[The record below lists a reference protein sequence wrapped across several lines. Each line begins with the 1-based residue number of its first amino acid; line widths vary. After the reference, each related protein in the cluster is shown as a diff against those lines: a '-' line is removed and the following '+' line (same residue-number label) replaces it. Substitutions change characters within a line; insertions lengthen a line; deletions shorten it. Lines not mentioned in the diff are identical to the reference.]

1 LRLASVALDGEVRL
15 VAALD
20 GGDDVAVDLKR
31 SRPELPTDIV
41 EFLALGERGREA
53 ANAALADAD
62 ALVDVADVTFLP
74 VIPNPRKFLCV
85 GRNYHDHV
93 QEGRQDTP
101 DVPVFFARFGSSLV
115 GNREPIVRPRVSTQL
130 DWEGELGV
138 VLGKPGRHVPADR
151 ALELVAGYTI
161 FNDGSVR
168 DYQARGVQ
176 WTAGKNFWRTG
187 PFGPWLVTADEVPD
201 PHGLELRTF
210 VNGEQVQGANT
221 TQLIFDIPA
230 LIAHVSEWLP
240 LEPGD
245 VIATGT
251 PSGVGLYSDPP
262 RFLEAG
268 DSVAVEIEGLGR
280 LENPVVD
287 EQELLNK

>member
-1 LRLASVALDGEVRL
+1 LRLATVAVDGDVRL

-20 GGDDVAVDLKR
+20 GGKDGLVDLQR
-31 SRPELPTDIV
+31 GRPELPADIV
-41 EFLALGERGREA
+41 GLLALGERGRELAEA
-53 ANAALADAD
+53 AVADA
-62 ALVDVADVTFLP
+62 AAVLDVADVTFRP
-74 VIPNPRKFLCV
+74 VVPNPPKFFCV
-85 GRNYHDHV
+85 GRNYYEHV
-93 QEGRQDTP
+93 EEGRQDTP
-101 DVPVFFARFGSSLV
+101 DVPVLFTRFASSLV

-130 DWEGELGV
+130 DWEGELAIV
-138 VLGKPGRHVPADR
+138 IGKPGRHVAPDR

-201 PHGLELRTF
+201 PHALELRTF

-221 TQLIFDIPA
+221 SQLIFDIPA

-262 RFLEAG
+262 RYLAAG
-268 DSVAVEIEGLGR
+268 DSVAVEIKGLGR

-287 EQELLNK
+287 EE

>member
-1 LRLASVALDGEVRL
+1 LRLASVALDGEPRL

-20 GGDDVAVDLKR
+20 GRDDVAVDLQR
-31 SRPELPTDIV
+31 GCPELPTDIV

-53 ANAALADAD
+53 VAATVAEAAELI
-62 ALVDVADVTFLP
+62 DVADVTFRP
-74 VIPNPRKFLCV
+74 VVPNPPKFLCV
-85 GRNYHDHV
+85 GRNYHEHV
-93 QEGRQDTP
+93 QEGRQDIP

-115 GNREPIVRPRVSTQL
+115 GNREPIVRPRVSAQL
-130 DWEGELGV
+130 DWEGELAV
-138 VLGKPGRHVPADR
+138 VLGKPGRHVAAER
-151 ALELVAGYTI
+151 ALDLVAGYTI

-201 PHGLELRTF
+201 PHALDLRTF

-221 TQLIFDIPA
+221 SQLIFDICA

-240 LEPGD
+240 LEAGD

-262 RFLEAG
+262 RYLAAG

-287 EQELLNK
+287 EVDC

>member
-1 LRLASVALDGEVRL
+1 M
-15 VAALD
+15 AAVD
-20 GGDDVAVDLKR
+20 GDDGAAVDLQR

-41 EFLALGERGREA
+41 EFLALGERGAEA
-53 ANAALADAD
+53 ASAALADAHAVVDLAD
-62 ALVDVADVTFLP
+62 ATFLP
-74 VIPNPRKFLCV
+74 VVPSPRTFLCV
-85 GRNYHDHV
+85 GRNYHEHV
-93 QEGRQDTP
+93 EEGRQDTP

-130 DWEGELGV
+130 DWEGELAV

-168 DYQARGVQ
+168 DYQARGIQ

-210 VNGEQVQGANT
+210 VNGEQVQAANT
-221 TQLIFDIPA
+221 SQLIFDIGA

-262 RFLEAG
+262 RFLAAG
-268 DSVAVEIEGLGR
+268 DSVAIEIERLGR

-287 EQELLNK
+287 EQ